1 MQIKTTN
8 GYSLTL
14 TRMVTDKSKNIWSV
28 DEDRAT
34 LGSLCAADKS
44 IKQHK
49 PYINVYVHV
58 RMHVCMSVCMCVSMD
73 TTVFAYNLQI
83 ILP

>member
-14 TRMVTDKSKNIWSV
+14 IRMVTVKKKSV
-28 DEDRAT
+28 DEDSAT
-34 LGSLCAADKS
+34 LGSLCAVDKS

-49 PYINVYVHV
+49 PYINTYVHV
-58 RMHVCMSVCMCVSMD
+58 RMHVCMSVCMCVSMYA
-73 TTVFAYNLQI
+73 TVFAYNLHI